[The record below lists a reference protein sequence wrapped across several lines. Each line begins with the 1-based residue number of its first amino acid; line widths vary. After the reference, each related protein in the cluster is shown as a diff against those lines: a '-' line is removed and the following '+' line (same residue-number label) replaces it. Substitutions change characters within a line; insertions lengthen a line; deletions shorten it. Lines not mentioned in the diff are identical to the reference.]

1 MLPQGEY
8 CCAAKLVEGVYFS
21 QEECADSTYYCEE
34 IKVLKAGVSLNRLAW
49 NNRIGRKFYF
59 VGYRMTVM
67 INRDSWGH

>member
-1 MLPQGEY
+1 MSPQGEY
-8 CCAAKLVEGVYFS
+8 CFASKLVGKVYFS
-21 QEECADSTYYCEE
+21 KEEYACLTYYCEE